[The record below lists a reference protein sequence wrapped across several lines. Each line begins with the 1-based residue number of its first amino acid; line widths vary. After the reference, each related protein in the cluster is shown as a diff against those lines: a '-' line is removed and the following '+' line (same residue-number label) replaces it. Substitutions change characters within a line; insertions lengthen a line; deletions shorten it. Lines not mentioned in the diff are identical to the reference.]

1 MWATGASSAFGWR
14 AVSTDWAD
22 WFCWSWVGA
31 AAATGGTVL
40 GIGVGGALGL
50 GVAKLAGVP
59 DYRGSLYY
67 VLAGASVLG
76 ALGCFV
82 AQAFVRDNRR
92 ALTAFF
98 VLVMLASA
106 KWVANFLTRAIAN
119 LFSTTFGTAISI
131 AVSLYVLIPLLSP
144 LLARLMAAAVPC
156 RNHRSGV

>member
-1 MWATGASSAFGWR
+1 M
-14 AVSTDWAD
+14 STEMPD

-40 GIGVGGALGL
+40 GIGVGGVLGL

-59 DYRGSLYY
+59 DYGGALNY
-67 VLAGASVLG
+67 VLAGASALG
-76 ALGCFV
+76 ALGCFL
-82 AQAFVRDNRR
+82 AQVLARDPR
-92 ALTAFF
+92 AGPTAFF

-106 KWVANFLTRAIAN
+106 QTVADHLTGALAN

-144 LLARLMAAAVPC
+144 LLARLIAAVVPWP
-156 RNHRSGV
+156 NHQ